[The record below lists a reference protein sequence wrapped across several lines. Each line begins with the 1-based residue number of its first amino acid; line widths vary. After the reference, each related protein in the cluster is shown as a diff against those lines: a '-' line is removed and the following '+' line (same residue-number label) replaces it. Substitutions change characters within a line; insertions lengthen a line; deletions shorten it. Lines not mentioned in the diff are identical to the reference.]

1 MSSSLFKS
9 VVRFIGGFISFGVG
23 SCAEVQIGRL
33 ILGWVDFYPVGFLLA
48 ISQSLKGQK
57 FRAIFH
63 DFQILQMCQGSLD

>member
-48 ISQSLKGQK
+48 ISQSC
-57 FRAIFH
+57 
-63 DFQILQMCQGSLD
+63 QILF